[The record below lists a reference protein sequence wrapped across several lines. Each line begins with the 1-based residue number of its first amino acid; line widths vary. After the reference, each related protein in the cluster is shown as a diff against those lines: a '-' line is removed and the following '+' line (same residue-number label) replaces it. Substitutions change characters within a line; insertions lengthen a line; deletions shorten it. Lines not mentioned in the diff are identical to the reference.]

1 MAATATP
8 VTANNAQSQRWIQY
22 YNPEVVRLF
31 GKVNEA
37 PVVVE
42 GVHILGLLDTGSTI
56 SAITD
61 AFCHQYGLKVHP
73 LGNLVK
79 IEGTGG
85 FEVPYIGY
93 VEVNL

>member
-1 MAATATP
+1 MAK
-8 VTANNAQSQRWIQY
+8 
-22 YNPEVVRLF
+22 LF
-31 GKVNEA
+31 GKAIEV

-42 GVHILGLLDTGSTI
+42 GVHILGLLDTGATA

-85 FEVPYIGY
+85 FEVPYTNN
-93 VEVNL
+93 VEINLEINHISD